1 MIWRGRAV
9 RPEGGSGAGGDVD
22 GRQPQKHGKPL
33 LISSQARNPP
43 PQPAPPNTSFPDE
56 YRQTRRP
63 RQVLFTV
70 WRVDTLF
77 LTAKP
82 QFSAGFRC
90 RDKRDKRDNTIVL
103 SLCPDV
109 PASRRTVPMGKS
121 SGGLGWATS
130 DGGDEYSLQG
140 RSFALGGV
148 EELAKEGKKAG
159 GSVCAP
165 GKRLWGGKAAN
176 EEKMSLSPRG

>member
-1 MIWRGRAV
+1 
-9 RPEGGSGAGGDVD
+9 
-22 GRQPQKHGKPL
+22 
-33 LISSQARNPP
+33 
-43 PQPAPPNTSFPDE
+43 
-56 YRQTRRP
+56 
-63 RQVLFTV
+63 
-70 WRVDTLF
+70 
-77 LTAKP
+77 
-82 QFSAGFRC
+82 
-90 RDKRDKRDNTIVL
+90 
-103 SLCPDV
+103 
-109 PASRRTVPMGKS
+109 MGKS